1 LLCLAAC
8 AVLALVG
15 SADTTSVLAQSGVD
29 VCLRSGMSVRAVRIE
44 PSEGRFKLYFDAAS
58 PPLDVGAG
66 DIQSI
71 GQPCAPANA
80 NRNPAQ
86 PTAAPATDAGTQSSS
101 TPSFGIHGSNTIGER
116 LMPMLIDAY
125 ADKRFGA
132 KPVYNASAPEQLDI
146 DIRGP
151 GSGLGS
157 APGSGSGSAPVVRID
172 LQAKGSGTA
181 VRALLSKAA
190 AIGMASRRALPQ
202 EADQVTTAAHLN
214 LLGAGNEHV
223 LALDGLAVIVNHDNP
238 IRRLTLPT
246 IARIFSGE
254 VRNWSQVT
262 GRDADG
268 REISGNDVPIVLHAR
283 DNKSGTFDTFVSL
296 VLSTIAKPLAP
307 DAKRY
312 ESSELLSDAV
322 DADRGAIGFIG
333 LPYVNKNHA
342 LVIQSDCGL
351 FSSPTRYTVK
361 TEEYPLARRL
371 YLYTLGAPP
380 QPIARELLGFALSD
394 QAQPTIAEAGFI
406 DQTIEIEDASEQ
418 ARYVADLVA
427 KPDAALGKSVPADAV
442 DNLSRLLKQLHR
454 TSAVFRFE
462 RNGTD
467 LDIRALQDVDR
478 LATFLHAGE
487 RTGKRFV
494 IAGFADANGTWQ
506 ANLALSAARAQRVAA
521 ELRRQGVSV
530 PDADV
535 IPFSYFAPVACND
548 SDAGRAKNRRVE
560 IWVTQ

>member
-1 LLCLAAC
+1 MDISVRTPRLLCLVAC
-8 AVLALVG
+8 AVLTLVG
-15 SADTTSVLAQSGVD
+15 SADTESVLAQSGVD
-29 VCLRSGMSVRAVRIE
+29 VCLRSGMTVRAIRIE
-44 PSEGRFKLYFDAAS
+44 PNEGRFKLYFDAAS

-66 DIQSI
+66 DIENI

-80 NRNPAQ
+80 KRDPAQ
-86 PTAAPATDAGTQSSS
+86 AAAAPATDAGTQSFGIQ
-101 TPSFGIHGSNTIGER
+101 SFGIHGSNTIGER

-125 ADKRFGA
+125 ADKRFGT
-132 KPVYNASAPEQLDI
+132 KPVYSASAPEQLDI
-146 DIRGP
+146 DLLGP
-151 GSGLGS
+151 
-157 APGSGSGSAPVVRID
+157 GSAPVARID

-181 VRALLSKAA
+181 MQALLSKAA

-202 EADQVTTAAHLN
+202 EVDQVTTAEHLN

-223 LALDGLAVIVNHDNP
+223 LALDGLAVIVNQDNP
-238 IRRLTLPT
+238 IRRLTLPM

-296 VLSTIAKPLAP
+296 VLSTIAKPLAA

-322 DADRGAIGFIG
+322 AADRGAIGFIG
-333 LPYVNKNHA
+333 LPYINKNHA

-371 YLYTLGAPP
+371 YLYTLGAPAP
-380 QPIARELLGFALSD
+380 PIARELLGFALSE
-394 QAQPTIAEAGFI
+394 QAQFTIVEAGYI
-406 DQTIEIEDASEQ
+406 DQTIEIDDASEQ
-418 ARYVADLVA
+418 ARYIDDLVA
-427 KPDAALGKSVPADAV
+427 KPDAALDKSVPADAV
-442 DNLSRLLKQLHR
+442 DNFSRLLRQLHR

-462 RNGTD
+462 RNGSD
-467 LDIRALQDVDR
+467 LDIRALQDVVR
-478 LATFLHAGE
+478 LATFLRAGE

-494 IAGFADANGTWQ
+494 IAGFADANGSWQ
-506 ANLALSAARAQRVAA
+506 ANLALSAARAQRIAA

-530 PDADV
+530 PDTDV